1 LFYNFFDSFL
11 PESSLENLFPG
22 NSGFFIHNQAVF
34 ERFCFKCVV
43 WEDKQKLKPPAM
55 IESKFIIAIVLFWAG
70 FIASISFMDTWLK
83 VRSKGAVTPI
93 ALNISKTAFSTLN
106 FLEWLTFIV
115 YLIFWILRFRLW
127 FEIAN
132 LLSLLLLLILIF
144 QTVYLLPNLKKRVD
158 ALMESNSQESSV
170 FTFYI
175 TMEYTKVVLLLAL
188 GYIYANQFIGN
199 I

>member
-1 LFYNFFDSFL
+1 
-11 PESSLENLFPG
+11 
-22 NSGFFIHNQAVF
+22 
-34 ERFCFKCVV
+34 
-43 WEDKQKLKPPAM
+43 M

-83 VRSKGAVTPI
+83 VRAKEAVTPVG
-93 ALNISKTAFSTLN
+93 LNISKSAFSVLN
-106 FLEWLTFIV
+106 FLEWLFFLL

-127 FEIAN
+127 FEVAN
-132 LLSLLLLLILIF
+132 LLSLLLLIILIF
-144 QTVYLLPNLKKRVD
+144 QTVYLLPQLKKRAD
-158 ALMESNSQESSV
+158 LLMGGNSRESSV

>member
-1 LFYNFFDSFL
+1 
-11 PESSLENLFPG
+11 
-22 NSGFFIHNQAVF
+22 
-34 ERFCFKCVV
+34 
-43 WEDKQKLKPPAM
+43 M

-83 VRSKGAVTPI
+83 AKAKEGVTPVG
-93 ALNISKTAFSTLN
+93 LNISKNAFTVLN
-106 FLEWLTFIV
+106 FLEWLFFLL
-115 YLIFWILRFRLW
+115 YLVFWIMRFRLW

-132 LLSLLLLLILIF
+132 LLSLLLLIILIY
-144 QTVYLLPNLKKRVD
+144 QTAYLLPKLKKRAD
-158 ALMESNSQESSV
+158 ALIQANSRESSV

-175 TMEYTKVVLLLAL
+175 IIEYTKVAILLAL